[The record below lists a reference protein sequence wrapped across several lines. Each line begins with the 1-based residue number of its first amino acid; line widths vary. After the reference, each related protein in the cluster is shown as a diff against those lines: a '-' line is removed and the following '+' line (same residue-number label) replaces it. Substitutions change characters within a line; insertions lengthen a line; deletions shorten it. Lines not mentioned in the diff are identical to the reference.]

1 MPPLRPLR
9 LLSFLRQPRLY
20 STKQVVTDNPI
31 PANNPSTNLTEAP
44 RSTSATNALPMTT
57 MGAEDRALVEDP
69 EEGEQKRTMQAP
81 NRAGIWSRSQQP
93 RATAM
98 MGPRFE
104 QTVMEDQPRP
114 MAAIELIHQQ
124 PVRWT
129 KKRIVSCD
137 GGGGPLGHPR
147 IFINTD
153 KPQICMCTY
162 CGLPFAQEQ
171 HRKHLESLPFTEYPL
186 EPTSPSQM
194 PAQIPRS
201 DQASGRS
208 GSTEAFHTPT
218 GVPLENR

>member
-1 MPPLRPLR
+1 VPPRKAESKTALTTPSPMSSFILTSDLPSSALHHSTTTMPPLRPLR

-104 QTVMEDQPRP
+104 QTVMEDQVRP
-114 MAAIELIHQQ
+114 
-124 PVRWT
+124 
-129 KKRIVSCD
+129 
-137 GGGGPLGHPR
+137 
-147 IFINTD
+147 
-153 KPQICMCTY
+153 
-162 CGLPFAQEQ
+162 
-171 HRKHLESLPFTEYPL
+171 
-186 EPTSPSQM
+186 
-194 PAQIPRS
+194 IPRLK
-201 DQASGRS
+201 
-208 GSTEAFHTPT
+208 TELATSCL
-218 GVPLENR
+218 GQRGEC